1 MFNVKQL
8 KINKFIIYIW
18 KLIIST
24 SNATLEVSSLR
35 SCDKSISFPPFIA
48 IQSSLSLKTLSN
60 LGAIM
65 YWKSFVCFIFLVL
78 RAWDR
83 FNSVRLFERGLNS
96 LRSNNYLPI
105 FLDII

>member
-1 MFNVKQL
+1 MFSVKQL
-8 KINKFIIYIW
+8 KINKFIKYIW

-24 SNATLEVSSLR
+24 SNATLEVSSLH
-35 SCDKSISFPPFIA
+35 SCDKSVSFPPFIA

-65 YWKSFVCFIFLVL
+65 CWKSFACFIFLVL

-83 FNSVRLFERGLNS
+83 FNCVRLFERGLNS
-96 LRSNNYLPI
+96 PRSNNYLLI